1 MFFVPDWVVYVLGIG
16 GVCVGVALVVA
27 GVTGE
32 NFCFCVFCACVY
44 HYKIFK
50 CASCLGKITGF
61 LMGIVTCFLFIYFFM
76 FLQVNLF

>member
-1 MFFVPDWVVYVLGIG
+1 MSISSNS
-16 GVCVGVALVVA
+16 VGVALVVA

-44 HYKIFK
+44 HYKIFI

-61 LMGIVTCFLFIYFFM
+61 LMGVVTCFLFIFY
-76 FLQVNLF
+76 VPSG